1 MIFAGTLFQFLTSG
15 MGRWLA
21 SGAIVGV
28 ALLSWRYQDI
38 AKHRAEGAE
47 KATAQIREAT
57 RHAADKGARAV
68 SRSRDDSVRSGKL
81 DPTTR
86 ND

>member
-1 MIFAGTLFQFLTSG
+1 MIFAGTIFQFFTSG
-15 MGRWLA
+15 LGRWIGTAAVL
-21 SGAIVGV
+21 GV

-68 SRSRDDSVRSGKL
+68 SRSRDGGVRGGKL
-81 DPTTR
+81 DPYTR
-86 ND
+86 DD